1 MSSSQHPRS
10 RGSDWLALGRA
21 QIRVPIGI
29 AAAYDGPVLG
39 RFARA
44 AAGPVREEEMQV
56 GGVPAIVF
64 RPGRRAGPWP
74 TTVLFPGVTRRG
86 RKHPAFLGIGRGLA
100 AAGHLAIVA
109 EPEGLAAGEL
119 TPAAVSQARE
129 AVEEVLCRPDA
140 ARSGI
145 SLLGV
150 SGGGTLALRTAADPR
165 LTERV
170 SIVLALAPLCDVEE
184 AIRVVTTGVYRDG
197 YALVPFTAGDFFK
210 LVIARSIVACLAPG
224 DDRDALRTQLLA
236 LDDSAIDPLASLRE
250 WPAGGL
256 GASAR
261 AAVDLLANEDPQ
273 RFEELLA
280 ALPEGLRDA
289 IDAISP
295 ISVARRISA
304 PVELV
309 VAREDRYITLADATS
324 FAEAC
329 PSTRLTILGSLAHA
343 VPELSPTAVRDLAR
357 LDGILVRLLAAAY
370 SRR

>member
-140 ARSGI
+140 ARSGV

-150 SGGGTLALRTAADPR
+150 SGGGTLALRTAADPH

-197 YALVPFTAGDFFK
+197 DALVPFTAGDFFK

-236 LDDSAIDPLASLRE
+236 LDDSADRS
-250 WPAGGL
+250 AGFTAG
-256 GASAR
+256 
-261 AAVDLLANEDPQ
+261 
-273 RFEELLA
+273 
-280 ALPEGLRDA
+280 
-289 IDAISP
+289 
-295 ISVARRISA
+295 VARRRPRSVRARRRRPARERGSISA
-304 PVELV
+304 SKNFSQRFP
-309 VAREDRYITLADATS
+309 RGCGT
-324 FAEAC
+324 
-329 PSTRLTILGSLAHA
+329 PSTQSLRSPSLVESRRQSSSSSPARTGTSR
-343 VPELSPTAVRDLAR
+343 SPTRPR
-357 LDGILVRLLAAAY
+357 
-370 SRR
+370 SRRHARVRG

>member
-1 MSSSQHPRS
+1 
-10 RGSDWLALGRA
+10 
-21 QIRVPIGI
+21 
-29 AAAYDGPVLG
+29 
-39 RFARA
+39 
-44 AAGPVREEEMQV
+44 
-56 GGVPAIVF
+56 
-64 RPGRRAGPWP
+64 
-74 TTVLFPGVTRRG
+74 
-86 RKHPAFLGIGRGLA
+86 
-100 AAGHLAIVA
+100 
-109 EPEGLAAGEL
+109 
-119 TPAAVSQARE
+119 VSQARE
-129 AVEEVLCRPDA
+129 AVEGVLCRADA

-197 YALVPFTAGDFFK
+197 AALVPFTAGDFFK

-236 LDDSAIDPLASLRE
+236 LDDYAIDPLASLRE
-250 WPAGGL
+250 WPAGL

-261 AAVDLLANEDPQ
+261 AAVDLLANEDPP
-273 RFEELLA
+273 RFEALLA

-329 PSTRLTILGSLAHA
+329 PSTRLTVLGSLAHA

>member
-1 MSSSQHPRS
+1 M
-10 RGSDWLALGRA
+10 
-21 QIRVPIGI
+21 
-29 AAAYDGPVLG
+29 
-39 RFARA
+39 
-44 AAGPVREEEMQV
+44 E
-56 GGVPAIVF
+56 
-64 RPGRRAGPWP
+64 
-74 TTVLFPGVTRRG
+74 
-86 RKHPAFLGIGRGLA
+86 
-100 AAGHLAIVA
+100 
-109 EPEGLAAGEL
+109 
-119 TPAAVSQARE
+119 
-129 AVEEVLCRPDA
+129 
-140 ARSGI
+140 

-165 LTERV
+165 LTEQV

-236 LDDSAIDPLASLRE
+236 LDDSAIDPLASLRGGP
-250 WPAGGL
+250 PA
-256 GASAR
+256 ASERPR

-329 PSTRLTILGSLAHA
+329 P
-343 VPELSPTAVRDLAR
+343 VR
-357 LDGILVRLLAAAY
+357 G
-370 SRR
+370 

>member
-1 MSSSQHPRS
+1 MSSSRHQRS
-10 RGSDWLALGRA
+10 RASGWLALGRA

-29 AAAYDGPVLG
+29 VAAYDGPVLG
-39 RFARA
+39 RFVRA
-44 AAGPVREEEMQV
+44 AAGPVREEETEV

-64 RPGRRAGPWP
+64 RPGRGGGPWP

-86 RKHPAFLGIGRGLA
+86 RNHPAFLGIGRGLA
-100 AAGHLAIVA
+100 ATGHLAIVA

-119 TPAAVSQARE
+119 TPAAVRQARE
-129 AVEEVLCRPDA
+129 AVEDALSRADA
-140 ARSGI
+140 ARTGV

-150 SGGGTLALRTAADPR
+150 SGGGTLALRTAADPS
-165 LTERV
+165 LAERV

-197 YALVPFTAGDFFK
+197 DTLVPFTAGDFFR

-224 DDRDALRTQLLA
+224 DDRNALRTQLLA
-236 LDDSAIDPLASLRE
+236 LDDYATDPLASLGE
-250 WPAGGL
+250 WPAGSL

-261 AAVDLLANEDPQ
+261 AAVDLLANEDPS
-273 RFEELLA
+273 RFEALLA
-280 ALPEGLRDA
+280 ALPEELRDA

-295 ISVARRISA
+295 IAVARRISA

-329 PSTRLTILGSLAHA
+329 PSTRLTVLDSLAHA
-343 VPELSPTAVRDLAR
+343 VPELSPRAIRDLAR
-357 LDGILVRLLAAAY
+357 LNGILVRLLVA
-370 SRR
+370 

>member
-119 TPAAVSQARE
+119 TPAAVTRHGRRSRTPCPGRTRL
-129 AVEEVLCRPDA
+129 EVASRF
-140 ARSGI
+140 SG
-145 SLLGV
+145 S
-150 SGGGTLALRTAADPR
+150 
-165 LTERV
+165 
-170 SIVLALAPLCDVEE
+170 
-184 AIRVVTTGVYRDG
+184 
-197 YALVPFTAGDFFK
+197 
-210 LVIARSIVACLAPG
+210 
-224 DDRDALRTQLLA
+224 
-236 LDDSAIDPLASLRE
+236 
-250 WPAGGL
+250 
-256 GASAR
+256 R
-261 AAVDLLANEDPQ
+261 AAVRSPFGLQPIRASRNESRSSSRSLRCATSRR
-273 RFEELLA
+273 RFE
-280 ALPEGLRDA
+280 
-289 IDAISP
+289 S
-295 ISVARRISA
+295 
-304 PVELV
+304 
-309 VAREDRYITLADATS
+309 
-324 FAEAC
+324 
-329 PSTRLTILGSLAHA
+329 
-343 VPELSPTAVRDLAR
+343 
-357 LDGILVRLLAAAY
+357 
-370 SRR
+370 SRRASTGTETRSCRSLLVTSSSS